1 MQATLHVTTN
11 GTPLPAPGG
20 SSSASP
26 STTPSNSKD
35 ATRPTVHAA
44 LRTTSLRT
52 LLRAGAVRARVTA
65 SESVALRLSLTA
77 RARGRTVT
85 VARGTASDAAAGK
98 ARNVSF
104 KLTSAGRRL
113 ARAHRRLAVTLVVA
127 ATDQAGNKTTIH
139 TRRTLRR

>member
-1 MQATLHVTTN
+1 VTTN

-26 STTPSNSKD
+26 SNSNSKD
-35 ATRPTVHAA
+35 ATKPTVHAA

-65 SESVALRLSLTA
+65 SERVALRLSLTA
-77 RARGRTVT
+77 RAGGRTVT
-85 VARGTASDAAAGK
+85 VARGRATDAAAGRS
-98 ARNVSF
+98 RNVTF

-127 ATDQAGNKTTIH
+127 ATDQAGNTTTIH